1 MSTKNSMGIRARKT
15 LNNALT
21 YLLLTLLACVILIPI
36 FFVIVTSFKTD
47 SEISLQNF
55 QWLPHSLNFDAFKN
69 AWELVDWPQAF
80 GNSLF
85 ITVIVVVGSLFF
97 NSLAGYAFARLEF
110 KGKNVLFLILL
121 MGMMVPAQ
129 SIIIP
134 QFVIMRSI
142 PLAGGNNI
150 FGQGGTGFLDSYASL
165 ILPFL
170 SGPMGIFL
178 CRQFY
183 STFPKSL
190 DEAAKIDGCGSFK
203 IYYSIYIPMSVTILA
218 TLTILKTVATWNDF
232 FYPLIMT
239 TSDSMKTVQLGLQTF
254 KGSTTTHYNWLMAG
268 TLFTSLPIVI
278 VYLCAQKYFVAGI
291 ATSGMKN

>member
-69 AWELVDWPQAF
+69 AWELVDWPKAF
-80 GNSLF
+80 GNSLL

>member
-80 GNSLF
+80 GNSLL

-190 DEAAKIDGCGSFK
+190 DEAAKIDGCGNFK

>member
-80 GNSLF
+80 GNSLL

-170 SGPMGIFL
+170 SGSMGIFL

>member
-1 MSTKNSMGIRARKT
+1 MLTKNSMGIRARKT

-80 GNSLF
+80 GNSLL

>member
-1 MSTKNSMGIRARKT
+1 MVNWPRAF
-15 LNNALT
+15 A
-21 YLLLTLLACVILIPI
+21 
-36 FFVIVTSFKTD
+36 
-47 SEISLQNF
+47 
-55 QWLPHSLNFDAFKN
+55 
-69 AWELVDWPQAF
+69 
-80 GNSLF
+80 NSLL
-85 ITVIVVVGSLFF
+85 ITVIVVAGSLFF
-97 NSLAGYAFARLEF
+97 NSLAGYAFARLDF
-110 KGKNVLFLILL
+110 KGKNVLFIILL

-134 QFVIMRSI
+134 QFIIMRSI

-150 FGQGGTGFLDSYASL
+150 FGAGGTGLLDSYASL

-170 SGPMGIFL
+170 SGPMGISL

-203 IYYSIYIPMSVTILA
+203 IYYSIYIPMSTTILA

-239 TSDSMKTVQLGLQTF
+239 TSEAMKTVQLGLQTF
-254 KGSTTTHYNWLMAG
+254 KGSTTTHYNWLMAA